1 MSRVGAQVGLLDLL
15 RSFGGNLGVKH
26 ARCQKGIA
34 MSARAGVKTVARF
47 ISKVVNKIAD
57 SVADLIESVG
67 HLIGDGLTWA
77 GKRIPYAGVVLRWLG
92 AVLTSLFDLFAA
104 GAKGVGAVV
113 GGFLSGLVRFFG
125 GIFTAD
131 GWGILKGL
139 GDMAAGIVGAA
150 IAVGGKALA
159 LIQVIFCIGWPRAL
173 EDSELAII
181 HTVFDESLATYN
193 VRIVDGFAGVF
204 SINNR
209 PFVLG
214 NMIYMKKVT
223 AAAEPEALAH
233 ECTHIWQNQHVG
245 AAYTAEALASQFWG
259 VGYKWWIDADAGLE
273 WVDFG
278 REAQGQTVQNMYGD
292 SVSTGVPATG
302 AIFSEPDP
310 AKRTFTFSGTDR
322 KALANDAIDTI
333 RSYTPWRL
341 TAIFS

>member
-1 MSRVGAQVGLLDLL
+1 
-15 RSFGGNLGVKH
+15 
-26 ARCQKGIA
+26 
-34 MSARAGVKTVARF
+34 MSARTGVKKTGKF
-47 ISKVVNKIAD
+47 TSKIFNKVAD
-57 SVADLIESVG
+57 SVADLIESLG

-92 AVLTSLFDLFAA
+92 AVMTSIFDVFAA
-104 GAKGVGAVV
+104 IAKGTGAVV
-113 GGFLSGLVRFFG
+113 GGLFGGLIRVFG
-125 GIFTAD
+125 GIFTGD
-131 GWGILKGL
+131 GWGILHGL
-139 GDMAAGIVGAA
+139 GDIAAGIVGAA
-150 IAVGGKALA
+150 IAVGGKGLA
-159 LIQVIFCIGWPRAL
+159 LLQVIFCIGWPRAL
-173 EDSELAII
+173 EESELAII
-181 HTVFDESLATYN
+181 HRVFDESLATYN

-204 SINNR
+204 SLNDR

-223 AAAEPEALAH
+223 AAVEPEALAH

-259 VGYKWWIDADAGLE
+259 VGYEWWKDADAGLE

-310 AKRTFTFSGTDR
+310 AKRAFSFNGTDR
-322 KALANDAIDTI
+322 QAVANDAISTI

-341 TAIFS
+341 TAVFS

>member
-1 MSRVGAQVGLLDLL
+1 
-15 RSFGGNLGVKH
+15 
-26 ARCQKGIA
+26 
-34 MSARAGVKTVARF
+34 MSAREGVKKTGKFA
-47 ISKVVNKIAD
+47 SKIINKFAD
-57 SVADLIESVG
+57 TVADLIELLG
-67 HLIGDGLTWA
+67 HLLGDGFTWA
-77 GKRIPYAGVVLRWLG
+77 GKRIPYVGAAFRWLG
-92 AVLTSLFDLFAA
+92 AVITSLFDLVAA

-113 GGFLSGLVRFFG
+113 GGFLSGLIRFFG

-131 GWGILKGL
+131 GWGILYGL
-139 GDMAAGIVGAA
+139 GDMAAGIVGGA

-159 LIQVIFCIGWPRAL
+159 LLQVIFCIGWPRAL
-173 EDSELAII
+173 EAAELAVI
-181 HTVFDESLATYN
+181 HQVFDELLATYN

-204 SINNR
+204 SINER

-223 AAAEPEALAH
+223 VASEPEALAH

-259 VGYKWWIDADAGLE
+259 VGYEWWKDADAGLE

-292 SVSTGVPATG
+292 SISTGVPATG

-310 AKRTFTFSGTDR
+310 AKRAFSYNGTDR
-322 KALANDAIDTI
+322 KAMANDAIETI

-341 TAIFS
+341 TAVFS

>member
-1 MSRVGAQVGLLDLL
+1 
-15 RSFGGNLGVKH
+15 
-26 ARCQKGIA
+26 
-34 MSARAGVKTVARF
+34 MSARTGVRKAGRF
-47 ISKVVNKIAD
+47 ASKIANKLTD
-57 SVADLIESVG
+57 SVADIIESVG

-77 GKRIPYAGVVLRWLG
+77 GTRIPYAGVVLRWLG
-92 AVLTSLFDLFAA
+92 AVLVGLFDLFAA
-104 GAKGVGAVV
+104 GAKGVGAVA
-113 GGFLSGLVRFFG
+113 GGFLSGLIRVFG

-139 GDMAAGIVGAA
+139 GDMAAGIVGGV

-173 EDSELAII
+173 TDDELAII
-181 HTVFDESLATYN
+181 HRVFDEALATYN
-193 VRIVDGFAGVF
+193 VRVVDGFAGVF

-223 AAAEPEALAH
+223 AAVEPEALAH
-233 ECTHIWQNQHVG
+233 ECVHVWQNQHVG

-259 VGYKWWIDADAGLE
+259 VGYKWWLDADAGLE

-278 REAQGQTVQNMYGD
+278 REAQGQTVQRMYEGAD
-292 SVSTGVPATG
+292 PPLAVSARGAT
-302 AIFSEPDP
+302 FSEPDP
-310 AKRTFTFSGTDR
+310 AKRTFTFNGADR
-322 KALANDAIDTI
+322 TALANDAISTI

>member
-1 MSRVGAQVGLLDLL
+1 
-15 RSFGGNLGVKH
+15 
-26 ARCQKGIA
+26 
-34 MSARAGVKTVARF
+34 MSAREGVKTTGKFA
-47 ISKVVNKIAD
+47 SKIANKLAD
-57 SVADLIESVG
+57 SVADLIESLG
-67 HLIGDGLTWA
+67 HLLGDGFTWA
-77 GKRIPYAGVVLRWLG
+77 GKRIPYVGAGFRWLG
-92 AVLTSLFDLFAA
+92 AVITSLFDLIAA
-104 GAKGVGAVV
+104 GAKGVGALV
-113 GGFLSGLVRFFG
+113 GGFLSGLIRFFG

-131 GWGILKGL
+131 GWGILHGL

-159 LIQVIFCIGWPRAL
+159 LLQVIFCIGWPRAL
-173 EDSELAII
+173 EDPELAII
-181 HTVFDESLATYN
+181 HQVFGESLATYN
-193 VRIVDGFAGVF
+193 IRIVDGFAGVF
-204 SINNR
+204 SINER

-223 AAAEPEALAH
+223 AASEPEALAH

-259 VGYKWWIDADAGLE
+259 VGYEWWKDADAGLQ

-310 AKRTFTFSGTDR
+310 AKRAFSFNGTDR
-322 KALANDAIDTI
+322 KTVANDAIDTI

-341 TAIFS
+341 TAVFS